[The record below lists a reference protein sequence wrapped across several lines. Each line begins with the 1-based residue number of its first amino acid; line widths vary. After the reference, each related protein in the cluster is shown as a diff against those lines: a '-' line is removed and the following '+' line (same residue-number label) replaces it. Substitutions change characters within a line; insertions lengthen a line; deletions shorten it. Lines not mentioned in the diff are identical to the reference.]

1 MSVLYEI
8 EEMNEQLDSE
18 IKDTNHHFECNK
30 MMNDPWWAEL
40 ASATS
45 LFWCISQFWTRAAV
59 GNPGLFPF
67 LVCLSKPEETV
78 AKTKRQRLNSKKIG

>member
-30 MMNDPWWAEL
+30 MMNDPW
-40 ASATS
+40 
-45 LFWCISQFWTRAAV
+45 
-59 GNPGLFPF
+59 
-67 LVCLSKPEETV
+67 
-78 AKTKRQRLNSKKIG
+78 